1 MTGLIKERKKFA
13 ALEITGIREH
23 LMGLAITR
31 DDRISFVYGRNLT
44 RSYHRKIPRG
54 YLRIIKTNRARVG
67 RYTGNVSLA
76 VLTVYRSDE
85 SANSPSSSR
94 WNRFAVFS
102 RLHSSRY
109 DNRIIWRNFSIHGT
123 LHEGRRL
130 QNPLEENKTIVQR
143 DRAEL

>member
-1 MTGLIKERKKFA
+1 MIGLIKEHKKLA
-13 ALEITGIREH
+13 VLEVTGIREH
-23 LMGLAITR
+23 LMRLAITR

-67 RYTGNVSLA
+67 RCTGNVSLA

-109 DNRIIWRNFSIHGT
+109 DNRII
-123 LHEGRRL
+123 
-130 QNPLEENKTIVQR
+130 
-143 DRAEL
+143 